1 LIIIKE
7 ANMGVNCKNYRQ
19 ARVPEDAGLL
29 SFTGINEDLEYRDT
43 ASFAVLPDFSLLNRK
58 TIVL

>member
-1 LIIIKE
+1 MIPAIS
-7 ANMGVNCKNYRQ
+7 Q
-19 ARVPEDAGLL
+19 HLL
-29 SFTGINEDLEYRDT
+29 ELGPVGSSCTFTGINENLEYRDT